1 MTISRADE
9 PPDEAEPTAGPP
21 AEAGGL
27 VVERPTDLM
36 RVEGELEALAVELR
50 QLAPDSDSG
59 VRRRLSGV
67 VPRIASQ
74 LAEATGQPMRR
85 ELHML
90 FGWLDEEGLTAD
102 ELRVGVAGLLGWVE
116 GVISGLRFA
125 VAVSMRPAPT
135 DVLAEG
141 GPA

>member
-1 MTISRADE
+1 MTSPAHE
-9 PPDEAEPTAGPP
+9 PPDEAEAAGGPP
-21 AEAGGL
+21 DEAGGL

-50 QLAPDSDSG
+50 QLAPDSDSD
-59 VRRRLSGV
+59 VRRRLSRI
-67 VPRIASQ
+67 VPRIASE
-74 LAEATGQPMRR
+74 LADATGQPMRR
-85 ELHML
+85 ELHTL
-90 FGWLDEEGLTAD
+90 FGWLEEEGLTAD

-125 VAVSMRPAPT
+125 VAMSMPPLSA
-135 DVLAEG
+135 DMMGDG